1 MNIDF
6 NKLFNKNRL
15 TLDNL
20 NDLDQNMGQLLHKK
34 SIITYKNC
42 NKINLNIDSKIN
54 HLYIKNCKNMNIKI
68 KSLINGFKIDNC
80 SNIILN
86 LYNCDNII
94 EIIINKSYDIKLKI
108 KKKNII
114 AQIKIDVPVFKK
126 NNLPMYLKKISTT
139 KPGSRYLK

>member
-1 MNIDF
+1 MNKDF

-20 NDLDQNMGQLLHKK
+20 NDLDQNMGQLLDKK

-42 NKINLNIDSKIN
+42 NKINLNINSKIN

-80 SNIILN
+80 LNIILD
-86 LYNCDNII
+86 LYDCDNII
-94 EIIINKSYDIKLKI
+94 EITINNFNDIKLKM
-108 KKKNII
+108 KKKNMDT
-114 AQIKIDVPVFKK
+114 QFIDIV
-126 NNLPMYLKKISTT
+126 NSKKISF
-139 KPGSRYLK
+139 KLK

>member
-1 MNIDF
+1 MNKDF

-20 NDLDQNMGQLLHKK
+20 NDLDQNMGQLLDKK

-42 NKINLNIDSKIN
+42 NKINLNINSKIN

-80 SNIILN
+80 LNIILD
-86 LYNCDNII
+86 LYDCDNII
-94 EIIINKSYDIKLKI
+94 EITINNSNDIKLKM
-108 KKKNII
+108 KKKNMDT
-114 AQIKIDVPVFKK
+114 QFIDIV
-126 NNLPMYLKKISTT
+126 NSKKISF
-139 KPGSRYLK
+139 KLK